1 MAKTAK
7 PSKTDERWWDLIERS
22 REDTNG
28 AEEQAEQLHDL
39 LVEELTAEEIVAF
52 DRFVLERI
60 RDAYR
65 WDLWEIAYLMNG
77 GCSDDGFDYFCGW
90 LVGKGRKHYEAAL
103 ANPEDAAKD
112 VSPEDE
118 PFENEM
124 LWYVA
129 ANAWQDKTG
138 QADYDSVAPDVTRT
152 LIGEPFD
159 EDTVSEKHP
168 KLAKKF
174 GG

>member
-1 MAKTAK
+1 MAKAAK
-7 PSKTDERWWDLIERS
+7 PTKSDDRWWDLIERS
-22 REDTNG
+22 RKDTAG
-28 AEEQAEQLHDL
+28 PDEQAEQLHEL

-52 DRFVLERI
+52 DKFVLERI

-90 LVGKGRKHYEAAL
+90 LVGMGRKHYEAAL
-103 ANPEDAAKD
+103 KNPEAAANGVGPD
-112 VSPEDE
+112 DE
-118 PFENEM
+118 PFENES

-129 ANAWQDKTG
+129 SNAWEEKTG
-138 QADYDSVAPDVTRT
+138 QSNYDTVAPDVTRE
-152 LIGEPFD
+152 LIGKPFD
-159 EDTVSEKHP
+159 EEGVYEKHP